1 MMPKLLASYVL
12 SFRGT
17 KEHARRRRTYT
28 ECSILGRGRRSER
41 SLRTAESALAQFT
54 VHISN
59 PSLRV
64 SIEFLK
70 RYSNALPVGVPDIIT
85 SHKRSERYRL
95 RRRKRG
101 VPPGAMLGAGHLSAE
116 FAFIG
121 SRNLMPHELLFGVRM
136 LTFAQSRK
144 VLRLNCAAELPLL
157 REAALP
163 LAMAFAD
170 RGSSSF
176 VSLSKLT
183 LVIGSRLAGRQR
195 L

>member
-1 MMPKLLASYVL
+1 MLNTWTWPTIRAQPANC
-12 SFRGT
+12 R
-17 KEHARRRRTYT
+17 
-28 ECSILGRGRRSER
+28 
-41 SLRTAESALAQFT
+41 SALAQFK

-70 RYSNALPVGVPDIIT
+70 RYSNTLPMGVPDIIT

-101 VPPGAMLGAGHLSAE
+101 APPGAMLRAGHFLSE
-116 FAFIG
+116 FALVG
-121 SRNLMPHELLFGVRM
+121 SRNLMPDKLLFGVRM

-163 LAMAFAD
+163 LAMVFAD

>member
-1 MMPKLLASYVL
+1 MKPKLLASYVL

-70 RYSNALPVGVPDIIT
+70 RYSNTLPMGVPDIIT

-101 VPPGAMLGAGHLSAE
+101 APPGAMLRAGHFLSE
-116 FAFIG
+116 FALVG
-121 SRNLMPHELLFGVRM
+121 SRNLMPDKLLFGVRM
-136 LTFAQSRK
+136 LTFAQSRE

-157 REAALP
+157 GEPALP
-163 LAMAFAD
+163 LAMALQIAAPVVLF
-170 RGSSSF
+170 
-176 VSLSKLT
+176 L
-183 LVIGSRLAGRQR
+183 
-195 L
+195 